1 MQDTPAT
8 KIEEAPETVR
18 APEIRLV
25 AFTDFSAP
33 DDVPWETDTPVPSEK
48 LIEYAGRMCYQSWSN
63 PAGRTNR
70 EYIANM
76 LDHGH
81 LSVIE
86 HASASFSIRGV
97 SRSCT
102 HELVRHRHFSFSQ
115 VSQRYVSEEDSRMV
129 EPDCIAED
137 PECHRIFLEAVTKAR
152 DAYRELYRRLAGKFE
167 SVESPTLRR
176 KLARQAARSVLPN
189 AVETALVMTG
199 NFRAWRHFIRMR
211 ANEHADVE
219 IRAVAVEICRQLQR
233 LSPAVFGDYTISRL
247 DDGTEVASTPYIYE

>member
-1 MQDTPAT
+1 MEDRQETQTDITPE
-8 KIEEAPETVR
+8 IIR
-18 APEIRLV
+18 APEIRLI
-25 AFTDFSAP
+25 AFTEFSHP
-33 DDVPWETDTPVPSEK
+33 EDVPWETDTEVASEK

-137 PECHRIFLEAVTKAR
+137 PECHRIFVETVTRAR
-152 DAYRELYRRLAGKFE
+152 EAYRELYSRLAGRFE
-167 SVESPTLRR
+167 NVESRTLRR

-219 IRAVAVEICRQLQR
+219 IRAVAVEICRQLQE
-233 LSPAVFGDYTISRL
+233 LSPAVFGDFTISTL
-247 DDGTEVASTPYIYE
+247 EDGTEVASTRYIYE

>member
-1 MQDTPAT
+1 MSGQTQA
-8 KIEEAPETVR
+8 V
-18 APEIRLV
+18 PEIVSSPRVDLIAV
-25 AFTDFSAP
+25 SGFIKP
-33 DDVPWETDTPVPSEK
+33 DGVEWETDAAGDGEK

-63 PAGRTNR
+63 PAGRSNKD
-70 EYIANM
+70 YIANM

-86 HASASFSIRGV
+86 HAVATFSMEGI

-115 VSQRYVSEEDSRMV
+115 VSQRYVSEDQARMV
-129 EPDCIAED
+129 EPDCVAAD
-137 PECHRIFLEAVTKAR
+137 PDAHRIFVETAAR
-152 DAYRELYRRLAGKFE
+152 AQEAYRQIYAILAERF
-167 SVESPTLRR
+167 SAVEDRTLRR

-189 AVETALVMTG
+189 ATETRIVMTG

-219 IRAVAVEICRQLQR
+219 IRAVAIAICRKLQE
-233 LSPAVFGDYTISRL
+233 LSPAVFGDFRIARL
-247 DDGTEVASTPYIYE
+247 EDGTETATAGYQFE

>member
-1 MQDTPAT
+1 MTQPEVRLVSYSAF
-8 KIEEAPETVR
+8 EAPQG
-18 APEIRLV
+18 L
-25 AFTDFSAP
+25 D
-33 DDVPWETDTPVPSEK
+33 WKTDTEVAGEK

-63 PAGRTNR
+63 PAGRTN
-70 EYIANM
+70 EQYIRNM

-86 HASASFSIRGV
+86 HAVASFGITGV

-115 VSQRYVSEEDSRMV
+115 VSQRYVSEDQSRMV
-129 EPDCIAED
+129 EPDCVAAD
-137 PECHRIFLEAVTKAR
+137 PEAHEVFVETVAR
-152 DAYRELYRRLAGKFE
+152 AQEAYRRIYAILAERFAG
-167 SVESPTLRR
+167 VEDKTLRR

-189 AVETALVMTG
+189 ATETMIVMTG

-219 IRAVAVEICRQLQR
+219 IRQVAVDICRQLQK
-233 LSPAVFGDYTISRL
+233 LSPAVFGDYEISKL
-247 DDGTEVASTPYIYE
+247 EDGTEVASTGFVYE